1 MNVEEAGGD
10 EFQEEHLPE
19 GGQGFDLST
28 NDILNQVWESVEDAY
43 KFYRRYG
50 RVNGFRVRKGDSETR
65 TGCKVMLSIY
75 LEKSEQKWKDRK
87 VVLEHNHDLAPVGM
101 SHLIQ
106 NHRKMTDAAK
116 AHIDGMHAYGI
127 GTSKILGHMAADGDA
142 TATLIY
148 LEGKAAADPMY
159 VACYNHTKDE
169 RLGNMVWADGNSRS
183 DFQCFG
189 DVWMLQNLLEVMCQK
204 KPCVAVTDGDKA
216 MIKAV
221 KSVLPEATHRL
232 CAWHVEKN
240 VTSNEKDERLRS
252 LFKHWLYVDMEVHE
266 FKEDCAQAIEEYGLH
281 NSSWAR
287 HMHKKRKLWANGYL
301 RDKFYAGFQTMTRCE
316 GIIAMVNKFSKS
328 SHTIFKLVQ
337 NLELVL
343 REYRNKEMLL

>member
-1 MNVEEAGGD
+1 
-10 EFQEEHLPE
+10 
-19 GGQGFDLST
+19 
-28 NDILNQVWESVEDAY
+28 
-43 KFYRRYG
+43 
-50 RVNGFRVRKGDSETR
+50 
-65 TGCKVMLSIY
+65 MLSIY

-159 VACYNHTKDE
+159 V
-169 RLGNMVWADGNSRS
+169 
-183 DFQCFG
+183 
-189 DVWMLQNLLEVMCQK
+189 
-204 KPCVAVTDGDKA
+204 
-216 MIKAV
+216 
-221 KSVLPEATHRL
+221 
-232 CAWHVEKN
+232 
-240 VTSNEKDERLRS
+240 
-252 LFKHWLYVDMEVHE
+252 HE